1 MFFIVAQSCRKC
13 KGALL
18 LFADDSCKICV
29 EVRKKKSRPAPANRA
44 AKGKLLKMIY
54 QRFAVSL
61 YRPS

>member
-18 LFADDSCKICV
+18 LFADDPCKICI
-29 EVRKKKSRPAPANRA
+29 EVRKKPPGSCEPGG
-44 AKGKLLKMIY
+44 KGRLLKMIY

>member
-29 EVRKKKSRPAPANRA
+29 EVRKKKA
-44 AKGKLLKMIY
+44 ARLLRTGRQK
-54 QRFAVSL
+54 ADL
-61 YRPS
+61 

>member
-18 LFADDSCKICV
+18 LFADDPCKICV
-29 EVRKKKSRPAPANRA
+29 EVRKKAARLLRTRA
-44 AKGKLLKMIY
+44 AKGRLLRMIY

>member
-13 KGALL
+13 KGALP
-18 LFADDSCKICV
+18 LFADDPCKICV
-29 EVRKKKSRPAPANRA
+29 EVRKKA
-44 AKGKLLKMIY
+44 ARLLRTGRQKADLLKMIY

>member
-29 EVRKKKSRPAPANRA
+29 AVRKKAARLLRTGRQKAN
-44 AKGKLLKMIY
+44 L
-54 QRFAVSL
+54 
-61 YRPS
+61 

>member
-18 LFADDSCKICV
+18 LFADNSCKICV
-29 EVRKKKSRPAPANRA
+29 EVRKKSRPAPANRA
-44 AKGKLLKMIY
+44 AKGKLMKMIY

>member
-29 EVRKKKSRPAPANRA
+29 EVRKKNRPAPTNRA
-44 AKGKLLKMIY
+44 AKGRLMKMIY

>member
-13 KGALL
+13 KGALPL
-18 LFADDSCKICV
+18 LRMILVKYVWKSA
-29 EVRKKKSRPAPANRA
+29 KSRPAPANRA
-44 AKGKLLKMIY
+44 AKGKLMKMIY

>member
-13 KGALL
+13 KGALR
-18 LFADDSCKICV
+18 LFADDSYKICV
-29 EVRKKKSRPAPANRA
+29 EVRKKANRA
-44 AKGKLLKMIY
+44 AKGRLMKMIY

>member
-13 KGALL
+13 KGALP
-18 LFADDSCKICV
+18 LFADDFSKICV
-29 EVRKKKSRPAPANRA
+29 EVQKKKSRPAPANRA